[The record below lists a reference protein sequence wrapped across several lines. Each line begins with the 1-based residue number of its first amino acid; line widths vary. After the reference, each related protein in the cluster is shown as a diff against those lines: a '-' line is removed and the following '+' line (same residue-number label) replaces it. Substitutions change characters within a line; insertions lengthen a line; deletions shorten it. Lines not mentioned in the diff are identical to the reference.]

1 MKSKNSEIWV
11 SSIEGSQDPFVR
23 ELLKLPPLPTTTRAT
38 KSSSSV
44 SSTSSAVGGKGVGNS
59 GYNVGWDGVSG
70 WADGAYGGWPQARFG
85 QW

>member
-23 ELLKLPPLPTTTRAT
+23 DLLKLPLLPTTTGAT
-38 KSSSSV
+38 SSSSSA
-44 SSTSSAVGGKGVGNS
+44 SSISSGVGGRGVGKS
-59 GYNVGWDGVSG
+59 GYNVDWDGVSG

>member
-11 SSIEGSQDPFVR
+11 PSIEGSQDPFIKD
-23 ELLKLPPLPTTTRAT
+23 LLKLPPLPTTTGAT
-38 KSSSSV
+38 SSSSSA

-59 GYNVGWDGVSG
+59 GYSVGWDGISG
-70 WADGAYGGWPQARFG
+70 WANSAYGGWPQARFG